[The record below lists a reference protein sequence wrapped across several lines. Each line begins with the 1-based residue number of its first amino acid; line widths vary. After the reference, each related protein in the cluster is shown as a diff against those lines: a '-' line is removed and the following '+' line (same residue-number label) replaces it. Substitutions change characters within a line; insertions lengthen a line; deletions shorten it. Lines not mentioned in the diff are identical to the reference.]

1 MEVVQ
6 EGGMGRMR
14 WVRDGCLGSGWLG
27 GAMRHEQVMTVGW
40 TNVCC
45 TFAVFVI

>member
-1 MEVVQ
+1 MEVGQ
-6 EGGMGRMR
+6 EGGMGGIGA
-14 WVRDGCLGSGWLG
+14 WEADGSWLG
-27 GAMRHEQVMTVGW
+27 CAMRHEQVMTVGW